1 MEPYLS
7 DKPRAAAAL
16 IVAAARASGILMWRL
31 TQARCI
37 TIGLRG
43 EGGRGEEEGGREA
56 ERMGGGWGRCE
67 RKKEGERQRG
77 WEGGG
82 KDGREKEG
90 ERQRGW
96 EGESKREGLE
106 KREGKRDRQMESG
119 DSISVTRLFLFM
131 VGLCTRLTIDMQ
143 KAFGLKSLP
152 RATATPEENLQT

>member
-43 EGGRGEEEGGREA
+43 EGE
-56 ERMGGGWGRCE
+56 GGGWEDGRGRRE
-67 RKKEGERQRG
+67 RGREDGRGGSKRRDVREWGRRDWKKERER
-77 WEGGG
+77 EGGG
-82 KDGREKEG
+82 GEG
-90 ERQRGW
+90 G
-96 EGESKREGLE
+96 
-106 KREGKRDRQMESG
+106 RDRQMKNG
-119 DSISVTRLFLFM
+119 DSISVTRLLVM
-131 VGLCTRLTIDMQ
+131 VWGSTRLTIDMQ

-152 RATATPEENLQT
+152 RATATPEESV

>member
-1 MEPYLS
+1 MPVSMEPYLS

-77 WEGGG
+77 GEGGG
-82 KDGREKEG
+82 KEGREKEG

-96 EGESKREGLE
+96 EGGKQEGGIGEERGE
-106 KREGKRDRQMESG
+106 KG
-119 DSISVTRLFLFM
+119 
-131 VGLCTRLTIDMQ
+131 
-143 KAFGLKSLP
+143 
-152 RATATPEENLQT
+152 QTDGEWR